1 MTRAARLTTT
11 RTGIVIGGAWTPAP
25 AHLGTQAERIQQV
38 LLHQPRAPG
47 ASDYLAAA
55 LALLVL
61 RINAAWQDSD
71 LIALYMAHRRKGA
84 GRWQSVRGA
93 LRCHSWGP
101 YVAWAAI
108 CLPVLF
114 WAAAYH
120 FLTN

>member
-11 RTGIVIGGAWTPAP
+11 RSGLQIGVAYVAPPPRMGA
-25 AHLGTQAERIQQV
+25 QAERIQQV

-61 RINAAWQDSD
+61 RVNAAWQDSD

-93 LRCHSWGP
+93 LRCHSGGP